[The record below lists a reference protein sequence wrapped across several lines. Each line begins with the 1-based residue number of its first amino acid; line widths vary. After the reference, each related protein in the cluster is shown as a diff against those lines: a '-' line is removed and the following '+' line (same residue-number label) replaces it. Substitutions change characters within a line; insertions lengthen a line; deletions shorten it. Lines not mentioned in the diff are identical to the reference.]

1 MNFWVDF
8 SEEKKAAI
16 KRAVEVAEMNTSG
29 EIRVH
34 LEDKCKENVFDRA
47 ADIFEKLDMHKTKL
61 RNGILFYIAVSDRK
75 FVVIG
80 DAGINEKVP
89 ENFWDSIKETVL
101 EYFKADKIAEGLL
114 EGIRLAGEG
123 LKEYFPYQS
132 DDVNELPDDISY
144 GDFEK

>member
-1 MNFWVDF
+1 MNFWEDF

-47 ADIFEKLDMHKTKL
+47 VDIFEKLDMHKTKL